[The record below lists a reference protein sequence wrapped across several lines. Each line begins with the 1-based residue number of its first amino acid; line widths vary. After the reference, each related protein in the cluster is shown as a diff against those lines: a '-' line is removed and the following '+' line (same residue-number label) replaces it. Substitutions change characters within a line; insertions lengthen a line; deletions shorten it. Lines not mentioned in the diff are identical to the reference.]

1 MRPPIGSRECFT
13 GIEDGDGSS
22 FKTVAAALI
31 VMVGTDRG
39 GVGDEVCNG
48 LFKRR
53 LVGLDLNDQGD
64 VGLLCDLEMFF

>member
-1 MRPPIGSRECFT
+1 
-13 GIEDGDGSS
+13 
-22 FKTVAAALI
+22 
-31 VMVGTDRG
+31 MVGADRA

>member
-1 MRPPIGSRECFT
+1 
-13 GIEDGDGSS
+13 
-22 FKTVAAALI
+22 
-31 VMVGTDRG
+31 MVGADRG

-64 VGLLCDLEMFF
+64 AGLLCDLEMFF